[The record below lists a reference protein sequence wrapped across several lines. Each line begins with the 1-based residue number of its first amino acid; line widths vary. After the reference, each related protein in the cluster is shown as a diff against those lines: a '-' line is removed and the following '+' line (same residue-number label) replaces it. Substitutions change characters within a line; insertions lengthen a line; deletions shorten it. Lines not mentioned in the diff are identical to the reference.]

1 MKKLLILSLL
11 LIGCKDDEPKCFIC
25 DVEINN
31 KDKFEEKYCGS
42 STAFGMERKLK
53 KGDVY
58 GNTIINGQEMNV
70 TKAKC
75 KRIK

>member
-1 MKKLLILSLL
+1 MKKLLIFFLL
-11 LIGCKDDEPKCFIC
+11 LIGCKDDGPKCFIC

-53 KGDVY
+53 KGDIY
-58 GNTIINGQEMNV
+58 GNTVINGQTWKV
-70 TKAKC
+70 TKANC
-75 KRIK
+75 KILK